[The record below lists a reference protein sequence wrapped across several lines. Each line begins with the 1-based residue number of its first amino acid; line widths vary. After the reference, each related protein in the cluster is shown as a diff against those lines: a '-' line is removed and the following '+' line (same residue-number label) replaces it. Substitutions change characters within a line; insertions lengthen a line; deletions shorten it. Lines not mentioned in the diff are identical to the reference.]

1 MRLTDS
7 NRSFSFLTHMGG
19 EGAPW
24 IGMAP
29 FVGHQH
35 VFQNIGDGTFF
46 HSGSLAVQ
54 ALVAS
59 GLNITYKILY
69 NGHVAMT
76 GGQAAQ
82 GALPIPQ
89 LTRKLE
95 AEGVRKTIIL
105 AEEPEQYAERRAG
118 LERRRCAIDPSL
130 SERWPSSKKSPASRP

>member
-1 MRLTDS
+1 M
-7 NRSFSFLTHMGG
+7 
-19 EGAPW
+19 
-24 IGMAP
+24 
-29 FVGHQH
+29 
-35 VFQNIGDGTFF
+35 
-46 HSGSLAVQ
+46 Q

-95 AEGVRKTIIL
+95 AEGVRKIVIL
-105 AEEPEQYAERRAG
+105 AEEPERYRECRVRLERAG
-118 LERRRCAIDPSL
+118 ARPVANSNG
-130 SERWPSSKKSPASRP
+130 RWPSWKRFPA

>member
-1 MRLTDS
+1 
-7 NRSFSFLTHMGG
+7 MGG

-29 FVGHQH
+29 FVEHEH

-54 ALVAS
+54 ALIAS

-76 GGQAAQ
+76 GGQDAQ

-105 AEEPEQYAERRAG
+105 AEEPEQYQNVELASNARSAIAVSLRR
-118 LERRRCAIDPSL
+118 
-130 SERWPSSKKSPASRP
+130 RWPS

>member
-1 MRLTDS
+1 
-7 NRSFSFLTHMGG
+7 MGG

-29 FVGHQH
+29 FVGHEH
-35 VFQNIGDGTFF
+35 MFQNIGDGTFF

-82 GALPIPQ
+82 GALPVPQ

-105 AEEPEQYAERRAG
+105 AEDAE
-118 LERRRCAIDPSL
+118 AISRTSSSPPTPNFATDRSW
-130 SERWPSSKKSPASRP
+130 SERWPSSKKFPASRR

>member
-1 MRLTDS
+1 
-7 NRSFSFLTHMGG
+7 MGG

-29 FVGHQH
+29 FVEHQH

-46 HSGSLAVQ
+46 HSGSVAVQ
-54 ALVAS
+54 ALIAS

-95 AEGVRKTIIL
+95 SEGVRKTIIL
-105 AEEPEQYAERRAG
+105 AEEPGKYQNIELASNTQVRDRSELEKTLAELAQPFRA
-118 LERRRCAIDPSL
+118 
-130 SERWPSSKKSPASRP
+130 SPR

>member
-1 MRLTDS
+1 M
-7 NRSFSFLTHMGG
+7 FSRTSAT
-19 EGAPW
+19 E
-24 IGMAP
+24 P
-29 FVGHQH
+29 FS
-35 VFQNIGDGTFF
+35 IP
-46 HSGSLAVQ
+46 GSLAVQ

-105 AEEPEQYAERRAG
+105 AEEPEKYENMRTRIER
-118 LERRRCAIDPSL
+118 
-130 SERWPSSKKSPASRP
+130 ASA